1 MNLRIQI
8 CSRSRLPLSLVFITT
23 YVEDYCGCLCININ
37 NLKLFTWLSCQ
48 RKKEKKSTFF
58 TASNNHEH
66 SKVEPHTQMSSKLH
80 QYDLLKVTA
89 VS

>member
-1 MNLRIQI
+1 MPMYQHQQ
-8 CSRSRLPLSLVFITT
+8 PEVV
-23 YVEDYCGCLCININ
+23 YMVVMPE
-37 NLKLFTWLSCQ
+37 
-48 RKKEKKSTFF
+48 KERKKSTFF